1 MRVLFVQPPFGS
13 NRLASAF
20 GIAEPL
26 AYEILASTIPHH
38 DVKIFDMRQEKT
50 SLVREIEIFNPNVVG
65 VGCVTAGY

>member
-1 MRVLFVQPPFGS
+1 MRVLFVQPPFVA
-13 NRLASAF
+13 NRIASAF

-38 DVKIFDMRQEKT
+38 NVKIFDMRLEKG